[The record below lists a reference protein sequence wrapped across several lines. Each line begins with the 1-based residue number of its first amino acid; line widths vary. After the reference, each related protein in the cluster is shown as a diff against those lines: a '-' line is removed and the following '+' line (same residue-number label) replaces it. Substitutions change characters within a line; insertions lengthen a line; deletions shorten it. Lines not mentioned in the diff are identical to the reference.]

1 MKPRVKRPVLSVRML
16 PSAMT
21 VAAICLGLSAVK
33 FALDDRP
40 TEAMAFLAVAAIL
53 DALDGRTARLLKATS
68 KMGEE
73 IDSLADAVNFGVA
86 PAFIVYGTL
95 LSHSRI
101 GWIVV
106 LLYAVC
112 IVLRLARY
120 NTMLVENKPAY
131 MDQFFVGMPAP
142 AGAIGAIGPLAA
154 KMQFGDGWW
163 TSEPA
168 VVIWMIGVSL
178 LAVSTIPMRKVHTFA
193 ISQNMVVPLLA
204 LLAVLVAASILY
216 GYVVILLI
224 IVGYV
229 IHIPFAVRT
238 TAWLSKH
245 PEVWDDK
252 PKAQRQAR
260 RASRAQAGRSDA
272 LRRTVGRWPAW
283 ASADH
288 RGPDMTGFDVADR
301 PAPRHQLTLTARL
314 NTSAH
319 GLPSRRGAPS
329 PRSHCR
335 AGYSRMGCDLAD
347 RIAHHR
353 GRRRHRTGRHSR
365 RHRPARRR
373 HAVQCRAAGEHH
385 RARRTRHGVRRQVGD
400 SARIESGHP
409 VDLVGDPAPGAAR
422 QGDDGG
428 RHRVAAAARTRP
440 RHPVVGGEQRAGLG
454 GRHHL
459 DV

>member
-1 MKPRVKRPVLSVRML
+1 MIRPRPPRIRKPVVSARIL

-53 DALDGRTARLLKATS
+53 DALDGRLARALNATS

-95 LSHSRI
+95 LSTSRI

-120 NTMLVENKPAY
+120 NAMLTLDQPAY
-131 MDQFFVGMPAP
+131 EKKYFVGMPAP

-178 LAVSTIPMRKVHTFA
+178 LVVSTLPMRKIHTFA
-193 ISQNMVVPLLA
+193 IPPNMVAPLLA
-204 LLAVLVAASILY
+204 LLAIGVAASILY
-216 GYVVILLI
+216 GYLVILVI
-224 IVGYV
+224 IVAYV
-229 IHIPFAVRT
+229 IHIPFALRT
-238 TAWLSKH
+238 KRFLAAH

-252 PKAQRQAR
+252 PRQQRAAR
-260 RASRAQAGRSDA
+260 RAIRRSQPHRRSVMRLG
-272 LRRTVGRWPAW
+272 LRRPP
-283 ASADH
+283 
-288 RGPDMTGFDVADR
+288 RG
-301 PAPRHQLTLTARL
+301 
-314 NTSAH
+314 
-319 GLPSRRGAPS
+319 
-329 PRSHCR
+329 
-335 AGYSRMGCDLAD
+335 
-347 RIAHHR
+347 
-353 GRRRHRTGRHSR
+353 
-365 RHRPARRR
+365 
-373 HAVQCRAAGEHH
+373 
-385 RARRTRHGVRRQVGD
+385 
-400 SARIESGHP
+400 
-409 VDLVGDPAPGAAR
+409 
-422 QGDDGG
+422 
-428 RHRVAAAARTRP
+428 
-440 RHPVVGGEQRAGLG
+440 
-454 GRHHL
+454 
-459 DV
+459 